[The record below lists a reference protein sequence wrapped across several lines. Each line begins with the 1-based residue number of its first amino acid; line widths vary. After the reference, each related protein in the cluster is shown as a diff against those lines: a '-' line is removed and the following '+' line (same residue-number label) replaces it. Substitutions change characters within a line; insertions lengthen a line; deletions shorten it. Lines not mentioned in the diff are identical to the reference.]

1 MPYTLKPNKLF
12 AKDPNG
18 DGYLPQNIVT
28 DKATEDMLAE
38 IEEAGRTQKSNI
50 YTAGANAR
58 SSVTSEGTKQKNAIQ
73 DKVNSLSDTINAA
86 DTKIAEINST
96 GTTQV
101 NAVNAAGTTQVDAV
115 NAAGTTQVN
124 AVNAAGKTQTDAIGA
139 KTDEIDQKISDASSI
154 IDRIDAAESL
164 ISELGSLIDLV
175 HPVGSIYIS
184 VSNEKTPDQM
194 FGGTWEQIKDRFL
207 LTAGDTY
214 RVGDADGGEATH
226 KLTENELP
234 AFTRQIAMRKFYTE
248 NFANDYTLPV
258 LTGSTDYGKDGEHDW
273 KVHIGG
279 IGTDVLGPNGL
290 SGPVV
295 QPAINY
301 KNKPGVTDAATAGAA
316 RLTIDFGGDQEH
328 NNMPPYTIVYA
339 WKRVA

>member
-18 DGYLPQNIVT
+18 DGYLPQNVVT

-38 IEEAGRTQKSNI
+38 IEEVGRTQKSNI
-50 YTAGANAR
+50 YTAGSNAR
-58 SSVTSEGTKQKNAIQ
+58 SSVASEGTKQINAIQ
-73 DKVNSLSDTINAA
+73 DKVDSLSDTINAA
-86 DTKIAEINST
+86 DTKIAEINS
-96 GTTQV
+96 
-101 NAVNAAGTTQVDAV
+101 
-115 NAAGTTQVN
+115 
-124 AVNAAGKTQTDAIGA
+124 AGKAQTDAIDA
-139 KTDEIDQKISDASSI
+139 KTDEIDQKMESADAI

-164 ISELGSLIDLV
+164 ITELGSLIDLV

-214 RVGDADGGEATH
+214 HVGDADGGEATH
-226 KLTENELP
+226 MLTENELP
-234 AFTRQIAMRKFYTE
+234 AFTRQISMRKLYTE
-248 NFANDYTLPV
+248 NFANDYTMFV
-258 LTGSTDYGKDGEHDW
+258 QTGSTDYGTPENHDF

-301 KNKPGVTDAATAGAA
+301 KNKPGVTDTATAGAA
-316 RLTIDFGGDQEH
+316 RVTFDFGGDQPH
-328 NNMPPYTIVYA
+328 NNMPPYTIIYA
-339 WKRVA
+339 WKRIA

>member
-38 IEEAGRTQKSNI
+38 IEEAGRIQKSNI
-50 YTAGANAR
+50 YTAGTNAR

-124 AVNAAGKTQTDAIGA
+124 AVNAAGKTQTDAIDA

-164 ISELGSLIDLV
+164 ITELGSLIDLV
-175 HPVGSIYIS
+175 HPIGSIYIS

-214 RVGDADGGEATH
+214 HVGDADGGEATH
-226 KLTENELP
+226 MLTKEELP
-234 AFTRQIAMRKFYTE
+234 VEHM
-248 NFANDYTLPV
+248 TLRNLYRV
-258 LTGSTDYGKDGEHDW
+258 DNGET
-273 KVHIGG
+273 IS
-279 IGTDVLGPNGL
+279 IMAQTGTDGN
-290 SGPVV
+290 VV
-295 QPAINY
+295 PDSTITFNAAH
-301 KNKPGVTDAATAGAA
+301 VSAATTAHA
-316 RLTIDFGGDQEH
+316 TVYTYGGNQPH